1 MMFFKMLLLIL
12 YHPVDCM
19 EIIKR
24 EKSFRLWMVPLFYG
38 VAAAAKCLYA
48 YTVHYSLTDKSAANI
63 SILLESAVFIVPLL
77 SWVICSYAMTSLI
90 DGESTIKDQLAVSCY
105 CTVPYTLITLISIV
119 ISQFMSLQ
127 EIGIYNAISGAGIIW
142 MVILL
147 FASLMV
153 LNDYSFSK
161 ALGIT
166 LLSIIGVIILW
177 AVLILL
183 FSLTVQMF
191 LLLSNLL
198 KEIQMKGVL

>member
-1 MMFFKMLLLIL
+1 
-12 YHPVDCM
+12 
-19 EIIKR
+19 
-24 EKSFRLWMVPLFYG
+24 
-38 VAAAAKCLYA
+38 
-48 YTVHYSLTDKSAANI
+48 
-63 SILLESAVFIVPLL
+63 
-77 SWVICSYAMTSLI
+77 
-90 DGESTIKDQLAVSCY
+90 
-105 CTVPYTLITLISIV
+105 
-119 ISQFMSLQ
+119 MSLQ
-127 EIGIYNAISGAGIIW
+127 EIGIYNALSGAGIIW

-166 LLSIIGVIILW
+166 LLSLIAVIILW

-191 LLLSNLL
+191 LLLSNLF